1 VGIVRDSETS
11 ITDETVTAEAA
22 QTSDAARTALA
33 QRDELAN
40 GFRFRPAG
48 GRYVMR
54 DYDPESLPR
63 LQAAYRHL
71 SILVTDYP
79 DLVPGQL
86 NRLVHQWRSDMWRGI
101 TAKTGAAT
109 DGADGPADPA
119 DDPGQDQADEQ
130 PAPADRYI
138 EIRAEFE

>member
-1 VGIVRDSETS
+1 MRASDTGIA
-11 ITDETVTAEAA
+11 DETVTAEAA
-22 QTSDAARTALA
+22 RISDAARAALA

-40 GFRFRPAG
+40 GFRLRPAG

-71 SILVTDYP
+71 AILVTDYP

-101 TAKTGAAT
+101 TAKTGTAT
-109 DGADGPADPA
+109 DEADGPASH
-119 DDPGQDQADEQ
+119 ADEQ

-138 EIRAEFE
+138 EIGVEPE

>member
-1 VGIVRDSETS
+1 MRDSDTS
-11 ITDETVTAEAA
+11 IADETVTAEAA
-22 QTSDAARTALA
+22 RISDAARAALT

-40 GFRFRPAG
+40 GFRFRSAG

-54 DYDPESLPR
+54 DYDSESLPR

-71 SILVTDYP
+71 AILVTDYP

-101 TAKTGAAT
+101 TAKTGT
-109 DGADGPADPA
+109 TPDGADCPAN
-119 DDPGQDQADEQ
+119 QADEQ
-130 PAPADRYI
+130 PAPADLYI
-138 EIRAEFE
+138 EIGVEFE

>member
-1 VGIVRDSETS
+1 
-11 ITDETVTAEAA
+11 
-22 QTSDAARTALA
+22 
-33 QRDELAN
+33 
-40 GFRFRPAG
+40 
-48 GRYVMR
+48 MR

-71 SILVTDYP
+71 AILVTDYP

-86 NRLVHQWRSDMWRGI
+86 NRLVHQWHSDMWRGI
-101 TAKTGAAT
+101 TAKTGPAT
-109 DGADGPADPA
+109 DGADDPA

-138 EIRAEFE
+138 EIGVEFE